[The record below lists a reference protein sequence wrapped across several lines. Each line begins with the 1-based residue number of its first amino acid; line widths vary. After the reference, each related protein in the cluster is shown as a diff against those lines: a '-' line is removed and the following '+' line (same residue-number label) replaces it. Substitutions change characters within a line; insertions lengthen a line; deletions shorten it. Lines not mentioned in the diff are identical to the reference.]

1 MRYARIGDEMAKT
14 ARKMSYE
21 EFARR
26 LPEVLDEVAR
36 DQESV
41 LVEKNGHTFSVSPA
55 APETPTGLPP
65 LPPLEVR
72 LKALR
77 ESAGGFHTPDRE
89 KFLEELR
96 IMRQQDSEG
105 RPG

>member
-1 MRYARIGDEMAKT
+1 MTTKRH
-14 ARKMSYE
+14 MSYE
-21 EFARR
+21 EFVAG
-26 LPEVLDEVAR
+26 LPGVLDELAR
-36 DQESV
+36 AGETV
-41 LVEKNGHTFSVSPA
+41 LIEKNGQTFSVGPTN
-55 APETPTGLPP
+55 PELDERLPP

-72 LKALR
+72 LEALR
-77 ESAGGFHTPDRE
+77 KSAGGFHTPDRE

>member
-1 MRYARIGDEMAKT
+1 MCSTTSRADDT
-14 ARKMSYE
+14 
-21 EFARR
+21 
-26 LPEVLDEVAR
+26 VLI
-36 DQESV
+36 
-41 LVEKNGHTFSVSPA
+41 EKNGRTFSVKVAES
-55 APETPTGLPP
+55 EKHSSLPP

-72 LKALR
+72 LEALR
-77 ESAGGFHTPDRE
+77 KSAGGFHTPDRE

>member
-1 MRYARIGDEMAKT
+1 MARQT
-14 ARKMSYE
+14 RKLKYE
-21 EFARR
+21 EFAGR
-26 LPEVLDEVAR
+26 LAEVLDEVAAGH
-36 DQESV
+36 ETV
-41 LVEKNGHTFSVSPA
+41 LVEKNGTTFSIGLA
-55 APETPTGLPP
+55 EPELHEGLPP

-72 LKALR
+72 REALR
-77 ESAGGFHTPDRE
+77 KSAGGFHTPDRE

>member
-1 MRYARIGDEMAKT
+1 MTTKRR
-14 ARKMSYE
+14 MSYE
-21 EFARR
+21 EFVAG
-26 LPEVLDEVAR
+26 LPGVLDDLAR
-36 DQESV
+36 ADETV
-41 LVEKNGHTFSVSPA
+41 LIEKNGRTFSVGVME
-55 APETPTGLPP
+55 PEKHSALPP

-72 LKALR
+72 LEALR
-77 ESAGGFHTPDRE
+77 KSAGGFHTPDKE